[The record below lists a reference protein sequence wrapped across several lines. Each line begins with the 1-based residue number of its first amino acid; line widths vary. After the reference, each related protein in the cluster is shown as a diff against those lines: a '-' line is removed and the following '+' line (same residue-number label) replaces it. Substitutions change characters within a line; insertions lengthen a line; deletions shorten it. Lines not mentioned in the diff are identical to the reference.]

1 MSKEFIEAEMA
12 LFAKQAKEVD
22 VIITTAL
29 IPGRKAPL
37 LIKKE
42 MIESMK
48 PGSVVVDL
56 AAEAGGNIETTRPGE
71 IYTYN
76 VNRFRLSQTDRNSGM
91 NETAN
96 LNILIENICVLG
108 ENIKCKK
115 TGASLILTLWKFKV
129 HQVLQSYF

>member
-29 IPGRKAPL
+29 IPGKKAPT
-37 LIKKE
+37 LITKA
-42 MIESMK
+42 MIDSMK

-56 AAEAGGNIETTRPGE
+56 AAEAGGNIETIRPGE

-76 VNRFRLSQTDRNSGM
+76 VQISKLCPY
-91 NETAN
+91 
-96 LNILIENICVLG
+96 LIEAG
-108 ENIKCKK
+108 
-115 TGASLILTLWKFKV
+115 LTIDL
-129 HQVLQSYF
+129 H

>member
-29 IPGRKAPL
+29 IPGKKAPT
-37 LIKKE
+37 LITKA

-71 IYTYN
+71 IYTYKVKN
-76 VNRFRLSQTDRNSGM
+76 NKRWIQITKNSLTTHLSFRMLSIS
-91 NETAN
+91 
-96 LNILIENICVLG
+96 V
-108 ENIKCKK
+108 
-115 TGASLILTLWKFKV
+115 
-129 HQVLQSYF
+129 